1 MVPNKGAIWSNTL
14 RSPNFLKHR
23 YCLMSNS
30 IKGTK
35 DMQYKNINVLQKLVR
50 TSQVRSLTFLG
61 IEQWYNRVT
70 V

>member
-1 MVPNKGAIWSNTL
+1 
-14 RSPNFLKHR
+14 
-23 YCLMSNS
+23 MSNS
-30 IKGTK
+30 KETK